1 MTLPLFDG
9 MRLFRAAVVA
19 KRKFPQVPASVCS
32 NRTNPALPSSIKVF
46 SIARGRARC
55 CAEKR
60 LPPVTRILYKRRT
73 LRNLSMSSRG
83 RCAPHRRSL
92 FATRYLPA
100 AGFAPTTGWSRMRP
114 KMHVITNTYERRAD
128 GIKCCLGPSAPCFSP
143 VINRED
149 GIRMLQVRRAGKA
162 SGQAPRTSEKA
173 VGHRDLTAR
182 ERAFSLRRRGGS
194 LTSHRPH
201 ASSRGYLAVRPLRV
215 RLITKNQYAIQNET
229 RIVRV

>member
-1 MTLPLFDG
+1 
-9 MRLFRAAVVA
+9 MRLFRAGAVP
-19 KRKFPQVPASVCS
+19 KRKFARGGAGVCS
-32 NRTNPALPSSIKVF
+32 NRTNPALMISLKVF
-46 SIARGRARC
+46 SIALVRAGSR
-55 CAEKR
+55 AEKR
-60 LPPVTRILYKRRT
+60 LPPVTRISYKKRT
-73 LRNLSMSSRG
+73 LRHLSMHNRR
-83 RCAPHRRSL
+83 RCAPRRRSL
-92 FATRYLPA
+92 VATCYLPTT
-100 AGFAPTTGWSRMRP
+100 GFAPTTGWSRAGA
-114 KMHVITNTYERRAD
+114 KTNVITNTYERRAD
-128 GIKCCLGPSAPCFSP
+128 GIKVLPWSLRSCFSP

-149 GIRMLQVRRAGKA
+149 GIRMLQVRRADKA

-173 VGHRDLTAR
+173 VSPRDLTDR